1 MCLLELEMI
10 IEQSKAETRIEI
22 MKSITSQDS
31 AMPPKDASLC
41 TDRVTLEKVNES
53 YMDGCLPIVD
63 PRVVLLGCEGSGKTS
78 LIDTLVGNSFRI
90 TSPTEGAD
98 QMEISVT
105 TAADWNIMSEEEKI
119 ADLKKQALLES
130 EFFSSL
136 KEWCNSLEIP
146 PAAQPPS
153 TVASSALPTQHI
165 PASVPVTTPT
175 MPTPSTSTEQP
186 SPQRDAVAEPPKSLP
201 RIPLNPRS
209 SPCKLHKKFIYIT
222 KEEFQQLKTM
232 KEKYNP
238 RRRYVHLWDFAGQ
251 QIFHH
256 MHGLFVSEDVV
267 CLIVFNAGKSLF
279 TVPDKRFP
287 DDITPTKSAIKVI
300 CYYMEMISARVSK
313 RSTEGDDLSEF
324 LPTFI
329 LIGTHIDELHPD
341 IKIATKLAFQHFI
354 PALIKE
360 LESKPYAKHIAG
372 SKFNQLFTE
381 GSSSIFFI
389 SNKDEMR
396 DPLVIGK
403 IKRIIFKAAS
413 ITKQSR
419 PIRLV
424 EMERKFMLLAQQDKM
439 SVIDK
444 SLAKEVAEDCGFSCT
459 DQELTSVL
467 NYFHQK
473 GILLHFHKV
482 PALSNMIIL
491 SPQWLAKLL
500 TYVLTILKCQPVGPP
515 LALFVRKLQT
525 TGLLEEELLE
535 WSVQQFTKDEA
546 IRGNKMV
553 KLVSSDV
560 ADLLINFKLMANVS
574 NTSLAGQSPRVP
586 GKHLFLVPH
595 LLPKEE
601 LVHSKAFGYRFFYYF
616 PAKFIPEHLVDQ
628 LIVKCAEWNK
638 SKQYD
643 ILK

>member
-1 MCLLELEMI
+1 MV
-10 IEQSKAETRIEI
+10 QSRTTLQSQNSI
-22 MKSITSQDS
+22 MPSQG
-31 AMPPKDASLC
+31 ANLC
-41 TDRVTLEKVNES
+41 ADHVTVEKVNES

-63 PRVVLLGCEGSGKTS
+63 PRVVLLGCEGSGKTC
-78 LIDTLVGNSFRI
+78 LIDTLVGNSFCN

-105 TAADWNIMSEEEKI
+105 TAADWKIMNEKEKI

-136 KEWCNSLEIP
+136 KEWCSSLEIP
-146 PAAQPPS
+146 PAAQAPS
-153 TVASSALPTQHI
+153 TVASSALSTERI
-165 PASVPVTTPT
+165 PSFAPVATPT
-175 MPTPSTSTEQP
+175 MPTPSTSTEE
-186 SPQRDAVAEPPKSLP
+186 SSAKRDLMAEPPKSLP

-209 SPCKLHKKFIYIT
+209 LPGKLHKKFVYIT

-279 TVPDKRFP
+279 TVPDKRYP
-287 DDITPTKSAIKVI
+287 DDITPAKSAIKVI

-341 IKIATKLAFQHFI
+341 IKVAMKLAFQHFV

-360 LESKPYAKHIAG
+360 LASKPFAKHIAG
-372 SKFNQLFTE
+372 SKNNRLFSE

-424 EMERKFMLLAQQDKM
+424 EMERKFMLLVQQHKM

-444 SLAKEVAEDCGFSCT
+444 YLVKEVAENCGFSCT
-459 DQELTSVL
+459 DQELVNVL

-473 GILLHFHKV
+473 GILLHFHKI

-500 TYVLTILKCQPVGPP
+500 TYVLTTLKCQPIGPP
-515 LALFVRKLQT
+515 LDYFIQKLQS

-535 WSVQQFTKDEA
+535 WSVQQFIVDEA
-546 IRGNKMV
+546 TRGNKMV

-560 ADLLINFKLMANVS
+560 ADLLINFKLMANAS
-574 NTSLAGQSPRVP
+574 NTSLAGQSLRAP
-586 GKHLFLVPH
+586 GKYIFLVPH

-601 LVHSKAFGYRFFYYF
+601 LVYSKAFGYHFFYYF

-628 LIVKCAEWNK
+628 LIVKCAEWNR

>member
-1 MCLLELEMI
+1 MS
-10 IEQSKAETRIEI
+10 QSKDIPV
-22 MKSITSQDS
+22 KSKAQ
-31 AMPPKDASLC
+31 
-41 TDRVTLEKVNES
+41 VTVTEHKIPSEMTCEQVNES

-78 LIDTLVGNSFRI
+78 LIDTLVGNSFCN
-90 TSPTEGAD
+90 TSPTEGVD

-105 TAADWNIMSEEEKI
+105 TAADWKIMNKNKRISY
-119 ADLKKQALLES
+119 LKTQVLVES
-130 EFFSSL
+130 KFFSTLKQLCSSL
-136 KEWCNSLEIP
+136 DIP

-153 TVASSALPTQHI
+153 TVSSSASSTQQTSWT
-165 PASVPVTTPT
+165 APVSTHT
-175 MPTPSTSTEQP
+175 MPTPSTSTDEP
-186 SPQRDAVAEPPKSLP
+186 TESAVRRNEMAKPPVSLP
-201 RIPLNPRS
+201 RIPLNPQPPS
-209 SPCKLHKKFIYIT
+209 KLYKKFVYIT
-222 KEEFQQLKTM
+222 KEEFQQLKAM

-256 MHGLFVSEDVV
+256 THGLFVSEDVV

-279 TVPDKRFP
+279 TVPDQRYP
-287 DDITPTKSAIKVI
+287 DDITPAKSAIKVI
-300 CYYMEMISARVSK
+300 CYYMEMISAHVSK

-341 IKIATKLAFQHFI
+341 INVATKLAFQHFV

-360 LESKPYAKHIAG
+360 LALKPFAKHIAG
-372 SKFNQLFTE
+372 SKNNKLFAE
-381 GSSSIFFI
+381 GSSSIFFV
-389 SNKDEMR
+389 SNKDEKR
-396 DPLVIGK
+396 DPFVIGK
-403 IKRIIFKAAS
+403 IKRVIFKAAS
-413 ITKQSR
+413 IMKQSR

-424 EMERKFMLLAQQDKM
+424 EIERKFMLLAHQDKM

-444 SLAKEVAEDCGFSCT
+444 SFAKEVAESCGLSCT
-459 DQELTSVL
+459 DQELTKVL

-473 GILLHFHKV
+473 GILLHFNKV
-482 PALSNMIIL
+482 PALSSMIIL

-500 TYVLTILKCQPVGPP
+500 TYVLTTLKCQPFGPP
-515 LALFVRKLQT
+515 LAVFVRKLQI

-535 WSVQQFTKDEA
+535 WSVEQFIMDEA
-546 IRGNKMV
+546 ARGNKMV
-553 KLVSSDV
+553 KLIGSDV

-574 NTSLAGQSPRVP
+574 NTSLAGQIPRVP
-586 GKHLFLVPH
+586 GKNLFLVPH

-601 LVHSKAFGYRFFYYF
+601 LVHSKAFGYHFFYYF

-628 LIVKCAEWNK
+628 LIVKCAEWNR

>member
-1 MCLLELEMI
+1 M
-10 IEQSKAETRIEI
+10 
-22 MKSITSQDS
+22 
-31 AMPPKDASLC
+31 
-41 TDRVTLEKVNES
+41 TLEGVNES

-78 LIDTLVGNSFRI
+78 LIDTLVGNSFRN
-90 TSPTEGAD
+90 TSPTEGVD

-105 TAADWNIMSEEEKI
+105 TAADWKTMNEDEKI

-130 EFFSSL
+130 EFFSTL
-136 KEWCNSLEIP
+136 KELCNSLDIP

-153 TVASSALPTQHI
+153 VVSSSVLTTQLTSLS
-165 PASVPVTTPT
+165 APVTTPT
-175 MPTPSTSTEQP
+175 MPTPSTSIDEP
-186 SPQRDAVAEPPKSLP
+186 SSSTVERHAMAEPHIPLP
-201 RIPLNPRS
+201 HIPLNPRS
-209 SPCKLHKKFIYIT
+209 SPGGKLHKKFVYIT
-222 KEEFQQLKTM
+222 KEEFQQLKAM

-238 RRRYVHLWDFAGQ
+238 RRKYVHFWDFAGQ

-256 MHGLFVSEDVV
+256 THGLFVSEDVV

-279 TVPDKRFP
+279 TVPDQRYP
-287 DDITPTKSAIKVI
+287 DDITPAKSAIKVI

-341 IKIATKLAFQHFI
+341 INVATKLAFQHFV

-360 LESKPYAKHIAG
+360 LESKPFAKHIAG
-372 SKFNQLFTE
+372 SKLNQLFTE

-403 IKRIIFKAAS
+403 IKRVIFKAAS

-424 EMERKFMLLAQQDKM
+424 GMERKIMLLVHQDKM
-439 SVIDK
+439 SVINK
-444 SLAKEVAEDCGFSCT
+444 CLAKEVAESCGLTCT
-459 DQELTSVL
+459 DQELIKIL
-467 NYFHQK
+467 NYFHHK
-473 GILLHFHKV
+473 GILLHFHNV

-500 TYVLTILKCQPVGPP
+500 TYVLTTLKCQPVGPP
-515 LALFVRKLQT
+515 LAPFVRKLQS

-535 WSVQQFTKDEA
+535 WSMQQLIMDEA
-546 IRGNKMV
+546 TKGNKMV
-553 KLVSSDV
+553 KLIGSDV
-560 ADLLINFKLMANVS
+560 TDLLINFKLMANVS
-574 NTSLAGQSPRVP
+574 NTSLAGQIPRVP
-586 GKHLFLVPH
+586 GKNLFLVPH

-601 LVHSKAFGYRFFYYF
+601 LVHCKAFGYHFFYYF

-628 LIVKCAEWNK
+628 LIVKCAEWNR
-638 SKQYD
+638 SKKYD

>member
-1 MCLLELEMI
+1 MSSGAILHP
-10 IEQSKAETRIEI
+10 
-22 MKSITSQDS
+22 QDS
-31 AMPPKDASLC
+31 VMPSQSASLC
-41 TDRVTLEKVNES
+41 EDHVTYDKVNES

-78 LIDTLVGNSFRI
+78 LIDTFVGNSFRN

-98 QMEISVT
+98 QLEISVT
-105 TAADWNIMSEEEKI
+105 TAADWKIMNEEEKL

-130 EFFSSL
+130 EFFLSL

-153 TVASSALPTQHI
+153 TVTSSMLQIQST
-165 PASVPVTTPT
+165 SSTVPVTTPT
-175 MPTPSTSTEQP
+175 MPTPSASTDDA
-186 SPQRDAVAEPPKSLP
+186 SSLTAVKRDAMAEPHKSLP
-201 RIPLNPRS
+201 QIPLNPRS
-209 SPCKLHKKFIYIT
+209 LPIKTNKKFVYIT
-222 KEEFQQLKTM
+222 KEEFQQLKAM

-279 TVPDKRFP
+279 TVPDKRYP
-287 DDITPTKSAIKVI
+287 DDITPAKSAIKVI

-324 LPTFI
+324 LPTYI

-341 IKIATKLAFQHFI
+341 IKVATKLAFQHFV

-360 LESKPYAKHIAG
+360 LASKPFAKHIAG
-372 SKFNQLFTE
+372 SKNNRLFAE

-403 IKRIIFKAAS
+403 IKRVIFKAAS

-419 PIRLV
+419 PIRLI
-424 EMERKFMLLAQQDKM
+424 EMERRFMLLAQQDKM
-439 SVIDK
+439 SVIDRY
-444 SLAKEVAEDCGFSCT
+444 LAKEVAENCGYSCS
-459 DQELTSVL
+459 DQELTNVM

-473 GILLHFHKV
+473 GVLLHFHKV
-482 PALSNMIIL
+482 PALSNIIIL
-491 SPQWLAKLL
+491 SPHWLAKLL
-500 TYVLTILKCQPVGPP
+500 TYTLTTLKCQPFDPI
-515 LALFVRKLQT
+515 LSFYLQKLQNR
-525 TGLLEEELLE
+525 GLLEQELLD
-535 WSVQQFTKDEA
+535 WSVQQFTADEETK
-546 IRGNKMV
+546 GYKMV
-553 KLVSSDV
+553 KLASSDI
-560 ADLLINFKLMANVS
+560 ADLLVNFKLMVDVS
-574 NTSLAGQSPRVP
+574 NTSLAGQQPRIL

-601 LVHSKAFGYRFFYYF
+601 LVHSKAFGYCFFYYF

-628 LIVKCAEWNK
+628 LIVRCAEWNRI
-638 SKQYD
+638 KQYD
-643 ILK
+643 VQK

>member
-1 MCLLELEMI
+1 MVLEK
-10 IEQSKAETRIEI
+10 SKAETRQVCSEAQVTVAKLTLPTSVTHEEI
-22 MKSITSQDS
+22 ND
-31 AMPPKDASLC
+31 
-41 TDRVTLEKVNES
+41 S

-78 LIDTLVGNSFRI
+78 LIDTFVGNSFRN

-98 QMEISVT
+98 QLEISVT
-105 TAADWNIMSEEEKI
+105 TAADWKIMNEEQKLT
-119 ADLKKQALLES
+119 DLKKQALLES
-130 EFFSSL
+130 EFFVSL
-136 KEWCNSLEIP
+136 KKWCGSLEIP
-146 PAAQPPS
+146 PAAQPPTILTS
-153 TVASSALPTQHI
+153 LPTQQTSS
-165 PASVPVTTPT
+165 SVSVATPT
-175 MPTPSTSTEQP
+175 MPTPSVATDEPSSSTVK
-186 SPQRDAVAEPPKSLP
+186 RDDMAEPPKSLP
-201 RIPLNPRS
+201 QIPLNPRS
-209 SPCKLHKKFIYIT
+209 LPGKFHKKFLYIT

-232 KEKYNP
+232 KQKYNP

-279 TVPDKRFP
+279 TVPDKRYP
-287 DDITPTKSAIKVI
+287 DDITPAKSAIKVI

-324 LPTFI
+324 LPTYI

-341 IKIATKLAFQHFI
+341 IKVATKLAFQYFV
-354 PALIKE
+354 PALMKE
-360 LESKPYAKHIAG
+360 LASKPFAKHIAG
-372 SKFNQLFTE
+372 SKNNRLFTDS
-381 GSSSIFFI
+381 SSSIFFI

-403 IKRIIFKAAS
+403 IKRVIFKAAS

-424 EMERKFMLLAQQDKM
+424 EMERKFMLLTQQDKM

-444 SLAKEVAEDCGFSCT
+444 CLAKEVAESCGLSCS
-459 DQELTSVL
+459 DQELINFL

-500 TYVLTILKCQPVGPP
+500 TYVLTTLKCQPIGPP
-515 LALFVRKLQT
+515 LDFFIRKLQT

-535 WSVQQFTKDEA
+535 WSVEQFITDEM
-546 IRGNKMV
+546 ITGNKMV
-553 KLVSSDV
+553 KLLSSDV
-560 ADLLINFKLMANVS
+560 TDLLINFKLMANVS
-574 NTSLAGQSPRVP
+574 NTSLVGQNPRLP
-586 GKHLFLVPH
+586 GKGLFLVPH

-601 LVHSKAFGYRFFYYF
+601 LVHSKAFGYCFFYYF

-628 LIVKCAEWNK
+628 LIVKCAQWNR

-643 ILK
+643 ILRYDHYT